1 MDLKYV
7 ISCSWSLCLYILFAD
22 NRRLQ
27 RYFVTV
33 VMLRMYCTDLHVSV
47 NMMAVIAHGMPL
59 TGYIDTVVHKIGVNL
74 FAAIDGFNFFLS
86 SF

>member
-1 MDLKYV
+1 
-7 ISCSWSLCLYILFAD
+7 
-22 NRRLQ
+22 
-27 RYFVTV
+27 
-33 VMLRMYCTDLHVSV
+33 MLRMYCTDLHVSV